1 VTLEDGHELRQHVYA
16 GSGFLG
22 SNEPTVHFGLDTDDS
37 VKSVEV
43 VWSTGIT
50 QIQRNVE
57 ADQTLVMLEP
67 TSLFYTIFGIGLHQ
81 NINLALYF
89 LFTIILIGCAFK
101 IYSET
106 NDSTT
111 DDENTE
117 EE

>member
-1 VTLEDGHELRQHVYA
+1 HVYA

-22 SNEPTVHFGLDTDDS
+22 SNEPTVHFGLGADDS

-50 QIQRNVE
+50 QIERNVE
-57 ADQTLVMLEP
+57 ADQTLVMEEP
-67 TSLFYTIFGIGLHQ
+67 TSLFFMLFGIGLHQ
-81 NINLALYF
+81 NINSTLYL
-89 LFTIILIGCAFK
+89 LFTIILIGGVFK
-101 IYSET
+101 IYNNK

-111 DDENTE
+111 EDENAE